1 MWFFIKYLLLILV
14 LLSSF
19 RFVIFCVIYNFA
31 DVQFLPISGLM
42 GTNMKTRM
50 DKSTCPWWDGPCLFE
65 ALDAIQVPPRD
76 PKGPFR

>member
-1 MWFFIKYLLLILV
+1 MVLYKISTSHSCPFIFFPICFCL
-14 LLSSF
+14 
-19 RFVIFCVIYNFA
+19 CVIYTFA

-42 GTNMKTRM
+42 GTNMKTRL